1 MAVTSSDLLGV
12 PVFTDR
18 CATSDRPI
26 VFVSGRQ
33 LLDSADNTKHT

>member
-1 MAVTSSDLLGV
+1 MAVTSDLLGV

-18 CATSDRPI
+18 CAASDCPI